1 MEIISYQ
8 LGQIGTNAYLILPKN
23 SDEALL
29 VDCPMGAASTISKK
43 LKSIS
48 RKLSAILITHG
59 HWDHIWDVHQL
70 AASSGAKVYASKY
83 GSPLIE
89 DADFQREVLFADDG
103 LKSAKIDVKV
113 GDGDVLEIA
122 GLKIKCMEVF
132 GHSPDSIAYYVD
144 ADGIGAVFTGDALF
158 AGSIGRTDLWE
169 GDFATLE
176 KAIKTK
182 LYTLPDDTSVL
193 PGHGPESEIGFEKK
207 HNSFVR
213 L

>member
-113 GDGDVLEIA
+113 GDGDVLENWTNI
-122 GLKIKCMEVF
+122 IPF
-132 GHSPDSIAYYVD
+132 PIDSIAKSP
-144 ADGIGAVFTGDALF
+144 GAGKSFDIRHHGNNDDNDNTG
-158 AGSIGRTDLWE
+158 GTPR
-169 GDFATLE
+169 
-176 KAIKTK
+176 
-182 LYTLPDDTSVL
+182 P
-193 PGHGPESEIGFEKK
+193 
-207 HNSFVR
+207 
-213 L
+213 